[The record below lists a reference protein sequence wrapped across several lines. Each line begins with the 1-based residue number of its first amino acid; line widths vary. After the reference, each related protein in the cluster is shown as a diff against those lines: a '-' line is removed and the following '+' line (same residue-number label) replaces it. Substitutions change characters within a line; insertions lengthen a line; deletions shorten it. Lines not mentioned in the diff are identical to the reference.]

1 MSDKLSERDL
11 SDLEF
16 NQLTIEER
24 KQLTHQKLRLKREI
38 FHPNMLL
45 MQSNFLNSEIQSIQ
59 ASQEK
64 HYFNKLIDCGSIP
77 QSGKQFVC
85 LMSLDCKQQ
94 LLNYSK
100 CLVQFQ
106 KSAFLCKLP
115 KLELV
120 DCY

>member
-1 MSDKLSERDL
+1 
-11 SDLEF
+11 
-16 NQLTIEER
+16 
-24 KQLTHQKLRLKREI
+24 
-38 FHPNMLL
+38 MLL

-64 HYFNKLIDCGSIP
+64 NYFNKLIDCGSIP

-94 LLNYSK
+94 LIAYSK

-115 KLELV
+115 KLDLV